1 MLKLA
6 ASILTTPCFKIETI
20 GAWLF
25 NIWKEPFTP
34 GKETEVTSPLNNV
47 ASGDTIS
54 KIIFIID

>member
-1 MLKLA
+1 VA
-6 ASILTTPCFKIETI
+6 AIFTVPCFKIETI

-25 NIWKEPFTP
+25 KIWNEPSTP

-54 KIIFIID
+54 KIIF